1 VRLPTLAGT
10 SSRGLRSLP
19 ERGFFCVIRNDPV
32 RTLRRHG
39 GFAVQIS
46 GQCWRRGRETRSV
59 PCFAVPRGRDTNM
72 AQTLGYQPRPRISW
86 PAGYC
91 MTAHSADPEVLIQ
104 DQT

>member
-19 ERGFFCVIRNDPV
+19 ERGFFCVIRNNPV

-46 GQCWRRGRETRSV
+46 GPCWRRGRETRSV
-59 PCFAVPRGRDTNM
+59 PCSPDHQGSGHGDGCEVAVKRLTCMNTVDT
-72 AQTLGYQPRPRISW
+72 AWFTI
-86 PAGYC
+86 
-91 MTAHSADPEVLIQ
+91 HSLP
-104 DQT
+104 